1 MKVYNVSSGDFFP
14 PAMDGPPKFLLV
26 YSASRRAIIL
36 ERESAEETDA
46 MMREKALELEAQAM
60 QVNRRD
66 LDGRK
71 RKAHN
76 S

>member
-1 MKVYNVSSGDFFP
+1 MKVYNVSSGSLFGD
-14 PAMDGPPKFLLV
+14 AMDGPPKFLLV
-26 YSASRRAIIL
+26 YAATRRAIIL
-36 ERESAEETDA
+36 ERESAEETDS
-46 MMREKALELEAQAM
+46 MMREKALELESAAM